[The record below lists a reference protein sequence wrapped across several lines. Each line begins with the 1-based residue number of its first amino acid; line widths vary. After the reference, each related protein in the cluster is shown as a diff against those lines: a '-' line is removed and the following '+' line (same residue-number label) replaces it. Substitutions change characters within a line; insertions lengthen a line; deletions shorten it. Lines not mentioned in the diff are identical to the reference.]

1 MFKVHVRALQPKGR
15 WRCGKHWPAEGR
27 EDTVSAEELER
38 LVADPVLSVKVLE
51 ELEDAPAGTPLPE
64 GFPHKERLE
73 AAGFVTLEAVKAAG
87 STRFYPKGFKK
98 PEVEEIQ
105 LAVLQH
111 TAKE

>member
-38 LVADPVLSVKVLE
+38 LEADPMLSVRVLE
-51 ELEDAPAGTPLPE
+51 ELEDAPAGIPLPE

-73 AAGFVTLEAVKAAG
+73 AAGFVTLEAVTAAQP
-87 STRFYPKGFKK
+87 SRLYSKGFKK
-98 PEVEEIQ
+98 VEVEEIHAAASTQ
-105 LAVLQH
+105 
-111 TAKE
+111 E